1 VEGESKKVMG
11 APFLTSLHLV
21 FPDLTKQKI
30 FMTSTMAVPTA
41 RSRKAPCR
49 VFLYTILCL
58 SLLIL
63 PSSSA
68 SKVCQTFPP
77 LKRNP
82 LNIGTTMVSAATF
95 PRGGGAA
102 KITTTTPSTAAA
114 SPTTISPAEI
124 LKSFLKTIADARSHL
139 AAAAAARAVSIFSM
153 YPVDTIKTRM
163 QMKQGDAFR
172 LSGLYKGCAGSL
184 MGQVP
189 YG

>member
-1 VEGESKKVMG
+1 M
-11 APFLTSLHLV
+11 
-21 FPDLTKQKI
+21 
-30 FMTSTMAVPTA
+30 VP
-41 RSRKAPCR
+41 
-49 VFLYTILCL
+49 
-58 SLLIL
+58 
-63 PSSSA
+63 
-68 SKVCQTFPP
+68 
-77 LKRNP
+77 
-82 LNIGTTMVSAATF
+82 AATF

-102 KITTTTPSTAAA
+102 KITTTAAAA
-114 SPTTISPAEI
+114 SSTTTTTSPAII

-184 MGQVP
+184 VGQVP

>member
-1 VEGESKKVMG
+1 M
-11 APFLTSLHLV
+11 
-21 FPDLTKQKI
+21 
-30 FMTSTMAVPTA
+30 MAVNA
-41 RSRKAPCR
+41 NAVRSSWASCR
-49 VFLYTILCL
+49 AFLCTILCL
-58 SLLIL
+58 NLITI

-68 SKVCQTFPP
+68 TKVCHTFPP

-82 LNIGTTMVSAATF
+82 LNNLGPIEAAATF

-102 KITTTTPSTAAA
+102 KITATAPSTTAA
-114 SPTTISPAEI
+114 SSSSISPALI
-124 LKSFLKTIADARSHL
+124 LASFLKTIADARSHL

-172 LSGLYKGCAGSL
+172 LGGLYTGCAGSL
-184 MGQVP
+184 VGQVP

>member
-1 VEGESKKVMG
+1 
-11 APFLTSLHLV
+11 
-21 FPDLTKQKI
+21 
-30 FMTSTMAVPTA
+30 MAGNAA

-58 SLLIL
+58 SFLIL
-63 PSSSA
+63 PSSSSA
-68 SKVCQTFPP
+68 SKVCQTFQP

-82 LNIGTTMVSAATF
+82 LNAGPTMVPVSTF

-102 KITTTTPSTAAA
+102 KITSTTPATASSTT
-114 SPTTISPAEI
+114 TTISPAII

-184 MGQVP
+184 VGQVP